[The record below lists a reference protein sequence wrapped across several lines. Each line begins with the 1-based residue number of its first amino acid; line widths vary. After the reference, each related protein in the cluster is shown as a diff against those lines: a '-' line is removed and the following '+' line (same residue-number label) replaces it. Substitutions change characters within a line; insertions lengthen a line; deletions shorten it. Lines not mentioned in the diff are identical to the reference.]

1 TSAIIKFNNSKLDS
15 DTEMLQDSESKMY
28 NQNSDSET
36 ITGSEVSITNPAVL
50 QSCILSSSVIS
61 HPPITRNGETY
72 TLENYLNTFLSP
84 ASQLNSSIDNLKDAI
99 YSRTTIYDQDGLP
112 AFPQIDF
119 TEFRMNSSS
128 QIFCK
133 LDFDSFL
140 LNTTDL
146 SIIERPIQFFCFTNH
161 MWNLDHHNHEYW
173 NIEDNNNIIKKV
185 KLVNIPHFQLGQ
197 FGELGLF
204 KILIFFPKM
213 YTFGSRKKTFLT
225 DENLASWYDDI
236 FFPSLISQQHS
247 TPDIIHHYP
256 STFKAYKLKSKK
268 DSGYFFHHAYGLSP
282 AILMNITNSMRSKIS
297 SNINLSK
304 FDNFFF
310 HIYAKNLKLY
320 TKFDPSN
327 IDNWLYTYDIAG
339 AAGEAKEPGLQNKIF
354 YTQAYHVEKEAFSAS
369 KSTLLEELK
378 VKDAK
383 NNSLK

>member
-1 TSAIIKFNNSKLDS
+1 MNFQSAHVAESSTSAIIKFNNSKLDS
-15 DTEMLQDSESKMY
+15 DTEMLQDSESEMY

-36 ITGSEVSITNPAVL
+36 ITGSEVSISNNNETDDDEIDDFSNDNDDYDDDVYDYNNSSLDFSQANPAVL

-146 SIIERPIQFFCFTNH
+146 SIIERPIQFFCFTNR

-320 TKFDPSN
+320 TK
-327 IDNWLYTYDIAG
+327 I
-339 AAGEAKEPGLQNKIF
+339 
-354 YTQAYHVEKEAFSAS
+354 
-369 KSTLLEELK
+369 
-378 VKDAK
+378 
-383 NNSLK
+383 